1 MIKIEQG
8 WSVAVL
14 LILFFYP
21 ISGLALTRLDFPVR
35 VRVFSRYS
43 PSELSVSGEGLTL
56 RAESRAV
63 SNLPLVSLSVSGR
76 KVRLVQ
82 PDLGEFHRIC
92 IDSSGSPMSV
102 ATTGVETRRFLGRL
116 CVEVRDGHLW
126 SVLEVPR
133 ETYVRGVLEGEM
145 PGDFPIEA
153 QKAQAVLIRSYA
165 RAQRGRH
172 ASEGYDFCDLT
183 HCQVY
188 GGTDVESG
196 LRDEAVRATRSL
208 VLTYAGKPAE
218 TLFHSTC
225 GGHTSAN
232 QMVFGGRPLP
242 YLQGVDD
249 GTYCKASPHSEW
261 SARLPLAKIS
271 SLVASDQRYVSVA
284 PLSGLTLSERE
295 PGGRV
300 FSLRLD
306 GPQKMSLP
314 TMDFL
319 SLIGRGFGW
328 NQLKSNWFDVEV
340 REGVV
345 EFHGRGLGHG
355 VGLCQWGARG
365 MAEVGKRFDEILRH
379 YFPGTKLERR

>member
-1 MIKIEQG
+1 MAKTEQG
-8 WSVAVL
+8 PAVAFL
-14 LILFFYP
+14 LLLFFYP
-21 ISGLALTRLDFPVR
+21 ISGLALPRSDFPVK

-43 PSELSVSGEGLTL
+43 PSDLELSGERLSV
-56 RAESRAV
+56 RAESVAA
-63 SNLPLVSLSVSGR
+63 SNLPSVSLIVSGR
-76 KVRLVQ
+76 EVRIVQ
-82 PDLGEFHRIC
+82 PDLGNFHRVC

-102 ATTGVETRRFLGRL
+102 ATTGVTARRFLGRL
-116 CVEVRDGHLW
+116 CVEVREGHLW
-126 SVLEVPR
+126 SVLDVSR
-133 ETYVRGVLEGEM
+133 EIYVRGVLDGEM

-172 ASEGYDFCDLT
+172 AGEGYDFCDLT

-188 GGTDVESG
+188 GGLGGESG

-208 VLTYAGKPAE
+208 VLTYGGKPVEA
-218 TLFHSTC
+218 LFHSTC

-232 QMVFGGRPLP
+232 QEVFGGRPLP

-249 GTYCKASPHSEW
+249 GEYCKASPHSEW
-261 SARLPLAKIS
+261 SANLPLNKIS
-271 SLVASDQRYVSVA
+271 ATLAADENYASVA
-284 PLSGLTLSERE
+284 PLSGFQPLERE
-295 PGGRV
+295 PKGRI

-306 GPQKMSLP
+306 GPSRKTIA

-319 SLIGRGFGW
+319 SLMGKAFGW
-328 NQLKSNWFDVEV
+328 NRLKSNWFEVEV
-340 REGVV
+340 KEGAA

-365 MAEVGKRFDEILRH
+365 MAEAGKRFDEILRH